1 MARRRLPF
9 GVGAIFRILLPIAEQ
24 DEVLSELSAE
34 YADRVIRYGNAAAR
48 RWAWRQALGSV
59 PGLLGRGW
67 WRGMTGFEPQ
77 ANRLRPGGPMYE
89 SWIMDARYALR
100 HLLRRPVYA
109 VIAVFTLALG
119 TAATAA
125 VFSLAQRI
133 LLDPLPIARE
143 DQVGVLWFSGSWTSA
158 WTCWRGSPRRW
169 TSTRCSASR

>member
-24 DEVLSELSAE
+24 DEVVAELSAE
-34 YADRVIRYGNAAAR
+34 YADRVIRHGNAAAR

-59 PGLLGRGW
+59 PALLRRGW

-89 SWIMDARYALR
+89 SWIMDARYAVR

-109 VIAVFTLALG
+109 IVAVFTLALG

-125 VFSLAQRI
+125 VFSLAQRV
-133 LLDPLPIARE
+133 LFDPLPMALEESLTIA
-143 DQVGVLWFSGSWTSA
+143 
-158 WTCWRGSPRRW
+158 
-169 TSTRCSASR
+169 